1 MSNVRLLR
9 CISLVI
15 NLQQPRENYY
25 DVIRRIKLL
34 IAELSQKT
42 VLEMLIEFDI
52 EMSEQNI

>member
-34 IAELSQKT
+34 TAELSQKT